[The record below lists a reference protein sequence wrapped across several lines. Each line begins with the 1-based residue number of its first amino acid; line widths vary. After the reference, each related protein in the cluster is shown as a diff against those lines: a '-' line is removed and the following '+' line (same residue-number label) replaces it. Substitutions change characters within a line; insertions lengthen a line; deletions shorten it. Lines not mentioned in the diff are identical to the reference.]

1 MPREAHGQLSLTAL
15 LGGSRPLA
23 ALATRAA
30 LWGGIVLVFARAA
43 QHYSTGVMNH
53 DVSWFIVAARRL
65 LEGGKFG
72 TDIYELNAPG
82 GVLIYVPV
90 AWVWKLTAW
99 PVEIILIGYVFAWT
113 AVCLALIG
121 WLLRRELG
129 PGSVRLLDAYLLL
142 AAAIL
147 LTLPATD
154 FGQREHLIV
163 LLMLPY
169 CLSQALV
176 GAGTPPPALVRGT
189 VAALAAIAIGIKP
202 IYAPFPLLLMAIQA
216 RPLGL
221 RRMFAGVET
230 GVFMALGSAYL
241 AMIVLVYPE
250 WIEIARRAAQLYAA
264 YGSAGYFS
272 PRTLHWLGL
281 LLPTFAVAAALNH
294 GSIRSRN
301 PVLHRWV
308 DALLLFAAFALLL
321 FVAQKR
327 GWSYHRLP
335 VKLVLGMAFGAC
347 LVTAARCFRRPAI
360 EAAAAWSL
368 VTVAAAVTLVSLT
381 QARKDS
387 KQAFRDSDLAQV
399 VTRLAHPPV
408 VAFFA
413 TSLPPAF
420 PLVTELGLDWGSRFP
435 CLWTLAGLRYQ
446 ELRRQAGGDRAE
458 ATLSAAELSALEG
471 EIVGMVVADLNR
483 YQPSVVVID
492 QSELKQAVDPGFD
505 ILARLSRHASFRDAW
520 RPYLRAGAS
529 GSYVLYQRSPHEP

>member
-1 MPREAHGQLSLTAL
+1 MLREAIGQLRRTAL

-30 LWGGIVLVFARAA
+30 LWGGIVLIFACAA

-65 LEGGKFG
+65 LEGGRFG

-99 PVEIILIGYVFAWT
+99 PVEIVLIGYVFAWT

-142 AAAIL
+142 ATAIL

-176 GAGTPPPALVRGT
+176 GAGTPPPVLVRGT

-202 IYAPFPLLLMAIQA
+202 IYAPFPVLLMAIQV

-221 RRMFAGVET
+221 RRIFAGVET

-272 PRTLHWLGL
+272 PRTLRWLGL
-281 LLPTFAVAAALNH
+281 LLPPFAVAAAFNH
-294 GSIRSRN
+294 GPIRSRN

-321 FVAQKR
+321 FIAQKR

-347 LVTAARCFRRPAI
+347 LVTVARCFRRSAI

-368 VTVAAAVTLVSLT
+368 VTVAAAATLLSLT

-387 KQAFRDSDLAQV
+387 KQAFRDSDLTQV

-408 VAFFA
+408 VSFFA

-446 ELRRQAGGDRAE
+446 ELRRQAGGDRAG

-483 YQPSVVVID
+483 YEPSVVVID

-529 GSYVLYQRSPHEP
+529 GSYVLYQRSLREP

>member
-15 LGGSRPLA
+15 LDGSRPLA
-23 ALATRAA
+23 AFATRAA
-30 LWGGIVLVFARAA
+30 LWGGIVLIFARAA

-65 LEGGKFG
+65 LEGGRFG

-99 PVEIILIGYVFAWT
+99 PVEIVLIGYVFAWT

-129 PGSVRLLDAYLLL
+129 PGSARLRDAYLLL

-446 ELRRQAGGDRAE
+446 ELRRQAGGNRAE

-483 YQPSVVVID
+483 YQPSVVVVD